1 MRSDRYLNGVQKGFS
16 MNGGSLSNRSCT
28 NAVISGNL
36 RKQGDDS
43 LEEMNRHLSCPSW
56 EVPLLLEVLRKG

>member
-1 MRSDRYLNGVQKGFS
+1 MRSDGYSNGVQKGFS

-28 NAVISGNL
+28 NAVIFGNL
-36 RKQGDDS
+36 RKQDDDS
-43 LEEMNRHLSCPSW
+43 LEERKKHVFCPSW